1 MRYIPYEEYFGAM
14 ALSDEQKSDRINL
27 ARALEQALLYTVTLV
42 SLQVDN
48 ILEFDTLNMLEA
60 ENEAFKGVT
69 GALQDTG
76 IVLTDYYL
84 DYARKFVRNFLDT
97 TYAHLGEAYYL
108 SLERVRYN
116 AENEANTI
124 MNHSEYDTAIR
135 LGYKSKRWLDMD
147 DRRERLTHLEVDK
160 SLYPINKPYQVGT
173 SLMQYP
179 KDESLGANEEEI
191 VNCRCS
197 IEYFR

>member
-14 ALSDEQKSDRINL
+14 ALSEEQKSDRINL

-60 ENEAFKGVT
+60 ENEAFKGVV

-76 IVLTDYYL
+76 IVVSDYYI
-84 DYARKFVRNFLDT
+84 DYARKFVQNFLDT

-135 LGYKSKRWLDMD
+135 LGYKRKRWIDMD
-147 DRRERLTHLEVDK
+147 DRRERLTHIEVDK
-160 SLYPINKPYQVGT
+160 DIYPIDKPYQVGL

-179 KDESLGANEEEI
+179 KDESLGATEEEI
-191 VNCRCS
+191 INCRCS
-197 IEYFR
+197 IEYLR